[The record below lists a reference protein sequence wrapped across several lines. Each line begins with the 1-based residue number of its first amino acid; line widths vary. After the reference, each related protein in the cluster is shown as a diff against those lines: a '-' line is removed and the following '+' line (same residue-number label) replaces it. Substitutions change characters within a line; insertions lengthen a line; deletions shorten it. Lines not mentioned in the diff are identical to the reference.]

1 MTLATKRILVLAI
14 AVGSLELLCRL
25 GLVDRITIVPPSEMS
40 MRLWHLLATGS
51 ATDDILYTARNAAVA
66 ILLSVVIGFV
76 AGAAIHALPRLRS
89 ILDPLLASYYAVPI
103 FVFYPL
109 LIVLFGINAI
119 PLIVIGA
126 MFGVVA
132 MIVNTLTGLDRVP
145 RALRKSARLLRLG
158 KAQELFLIAI
168 PAAGPHFV
176 TGVKFSIIYAVIAVI
191 AGEFILSARGI
202 GFRVAFAYN
211 SFDGPTM
218 YALLLLLLT
227 SVTIVTLSLHAF
239 EKHLHRRWGRE

>member
-1 MTLATKRILVLAI
+1 L
-14 AVGSLELLCRL
+14 GS
-25 GLVDRITIVPPSEMS
+25 G
-40 MRLWHLLATGS
+40 G
-51 ATDDILYTARNAAVA
+51 ATDDILYTARNVAAA
-66 ILLSVVIGFV
+66 IFLSIALGFL
-76 AGAAIHALPRLRS
+76 AGAAIHALPRVRS
-89 ILDPLLASYYAVPI
+89 VLDPLLASYYAVPI

-109 LIVLFGINAI
+109 LIVLFGINEI
-119 PLIVIGA
+119 PLIIIGA

-158 KAQELFLIAI
+158 TVQELFLVSI

-218 YALLLLLLT
+218 YALLLLLLG
-227 SVTIVTLSLHAF
+227 SVTVVTLSLHSF
-239 EKHLHRRWGRE
+239 EKRLHRRWGRE

>member
-1 MTLATKRILVLAI
+1 MSLTVKRVLVLVV
-14 AVGSLELLCRL
+14 AVGSLELLCQTGVVTRL
-25 GLVDRITIVPPSEMS
+25 TIVAPSQMAI
-40 MRLWHLLATGS
+40 RLWELLASGG
-51 ATDDILYTARNAAVA
+51 ATDDILYTARNVVAA
-66 ILLSVVIGFV
+66 IFLSVALGFL
-76 AGAAIHALPRLRS
+76 AGAAIHALPRVRS

-109 LIVLFGINAI
+109 LIVLFGINEI
-119 PLIVIGA
+119 PLIIIGA

-158 KAQELFLIAI
+158 TVQELFLVSI

-218 YALLLLLLT
+218 YALLLLLLG
-227 SVTIVTLSLHAF
+227 SVTVVTLSLHSF
-239 EKHLHRRWGRE
+239 EKRLHRRWGRE

>member
-1 MTLATKRILVLAI
+1 MSLTARRLLVLVL
-14 AVGSLELLCRL
+14 AVGSLEMLCRTGVISRL
-25 GLVDRITIVPPSEMS
+25 TIVAPSEMAI
-40 MRLWHLLATGS
+40 RLWELLATGS
-51 ATDDILYTARNAAVA
+51 AADDILYTARNAVAA
-66 ILLSVVIGFV
+66 ILLSITLGFL
-76 AGAAIHALPRLRS
+76 AGTTIHALPRLRS

-119 PLIVIGA
+119 PLIIIGA
-126 MFGVVA
+126 MFGIVA

-158 KAQELFLIAI
+158 TVQELFLVSI

-211 SFDGPTM
+211 SFDGRTM
-218 YALLLLLLT
+218 YALLLLLLG
-227 SVTIVTLSLHAF
+227 SVTVVTLSLHSF
-239 EKHLHRRWGRE
+239 EKRLHRRWGRE